1 MIGQTLILLLVLVC
15 AVTDLVWHKIY
26 NAVTYPGIV
35 AGLLFSMGP
44 QGWGAPGG
52 FEDSLKGLAACGGL
66 MLAAFL
72 LFDVGGGD
80 VKLLAM
86 EGAWL
91 GLERGLECLLWTFV
105 IGGAVALAILVWK
118 LGTWNLLKAL
128 SRHLLWSLRLGRAI
142 PLSVEEQAALQPP
155 LYLALA
161 AVPALCI
168 VALDLAGTQT

>member
-1 MIGQTLILLLVLVC
+1 MV
-15 AVTDLVWHKIY
+15 
-26 NAVTYPGIV
+26 
-35 AGLLFSMGP
+35 
-44 QGWGAPGG
+44 
-52 FEDSLKGLAACGGL
+52 
-66 MLAAFL
+66 AAFL
-72 LFDVGGGD
+72 LFEVGGGD

-118 LGTWNLLKAL
+118 LGTWNLVKAV

-142 PLSVEEQAALQPP
+142 PLSVEEKAALQPP
-155 LYLALA
+155 LYLAVA

-168 VALDLAGTQT
+168 VALDLAGTHS

>member
-26 NAVTYPGIV
+26 NAVTYPGLL
-35 AGLLFSMGP
+35 AGVLFSLGP
-44 QGWGAPGG
+44 VGWGAPGG
-52 FEDSLKGLAACGGL
+52 WEDSVKGLAACGGL

-72 LFDVGGGD
+72 VFEVGGGD

-105 IGGAVALAILVWK
+105 IGGAMALAILVWK
-118 LGTWNLLKAL
+118 HGTWNLMKAFF
-128 SRHLLWSLRLGRAI
+128 RHLVWSLRLGRVI
-142 PLSVEEQAALQPP
+142 PLSQAEKAALQPP
-155 LYLALA
+155 LYLAVA

-168 VALDLAGTQT
+168 VALDLAGTHS